1 MIVQEFYIPKY
12 GDWHVK
18 VYYAV
23 HTYWADRIIMDLYR
37 IGCRGNSLKRAYRN
51 LTEGRMNTGLTYSDY
66 RRRETVMV
74 ISLTSTPEEF
84 QNSWDHEK
92 GHLCRHISKA
102 FGIDPYGRKRSILAD
117 MWGRRCSLLP
127 RSSYVNIAER
137 DWKNNNRTEAFFDLL
152 ELPLN

>member
-37 IGCRGNSLKRAYRN
+37 IGCRGDSLKRAYRN

-66 RRRETVMV
+66 RKRETVM
-74 ISLTSTPEEF
+74 
-84 QNSWDHEK
+84 K
-92 GHLCRHISKA
+92 
-102 FGIDPYGRKRSILAD
+102 
-117 MWGRRCSLLP
+117 
-127 RSSYVNIAER
+127 
-137 DWKNNNRTEAFFDLL
+137 
-152 ELPLN
+152 ELS

>member
-23 HTYWADRIIMDLYR
+23 HTYWAKEIITDLYR
-37 IGCRGNSLKRAYRN
+37 IGCRGDSLKRAYRN

-74 ISLTSTPEEF
+74 LSLTSTP
-84 QNSWDHEK
+84 
-92 GHLCRHISKA
+92 RTVSK
-102 FGIDPYGRKRSILAD
+102 FVGPRKRSFMPAYLQ
-117 MWGRRCSLLP
+117 GFR
-127 RSSYVNIAER
+127 N
-137 DWKNNNRTEAFFDLL
+137 
-152 ELPLN
+152 